1 MFEFLFKY
9 PPTVFAK
16 GSFVLLS
23 QWPVWTLTALLIVAA
38 VGLGWLIWSR
48 RRVIAPTMRGPRSAV
63 VWILQSLLVCLLL
76 FLLWQPAL
84 SIATLRPQQNIVAVV
99 IDDSKSM
106 STSED
111 GRSRK
116 DQVLATLNAGLL
128 NSLKSKFQVRLYRLG
143 DHLERMENPAKLN
156 ASAPA
161 THIGDGLKEV
171 LADSA
176 TLPIGAVVLMSD
188 GADNSGGIDLDTISD
203 IKRQRIPIHTVG
215 FGRER
220 MAHDIEVTDVQMAA
234 RSLAKSRLEAQVTF
248 HQWGLKGDKARVVVR
263 DAGKV
268 LTSRDIILKA
278 DGAAQTETVLFNAG
292 DAGVKNLQF
301 SIDALPEEENKN
313 NNGLTRVL
321 YVDNATPKVLYME
334 GEPRWD
340 FKFIRRAVEDD
351 KNISLFTI
359 VRTTQN
365 KTYTQA
371 PDKQS
376 HPELFANGFPTKV
389 EDLFDFQGLILGT
402 IEANYF
408 TPAQQ
413 DLIRQFVDRRG
424 GGLLFL
430 GGRVSLA
437 DGGYEKAPF
446 ADLLPVRLPDHKDTF
461 HRDPATAELTAAGR
475 DSLITRI
482 EDNPEANVER
492 WKKLPYLMNFQEAGQ
507 PKPGALVLADMSA
520 SGHKLPLL
528 ITQNYGRG
536 RTAVFATGGDWRW
549 QMLQPLEDMSHEL
562 FWRQLL
568 RWLVSDTPT
577 RVVTSIPRP
586 VLYDDGHVHLRAEVR
601 DTTFLPT
608 SDATIQ
614 ARIVGP
620 DGGSQSV
627 DLHPDSLE
635 QGVYSADWDAG
646 QAGSYVAE
654 ITATRGQQELGRD
667 VITFRREDGVAENFH
682 LEQNR
687 DLLEKLSSQTGG
699 KYYRPDQ
706 VSRLGE
712 DISYSDAG
720 ITVRETRDLWDMP
733 IVFFLVLLLCCTEWV
748 LRRKWG
754 VV

>member
-1 MFEFLFKY
+1 MFEFFFKY

-16 GSFVLLS
+16 GNLVLLG
-23 QWPVWTLTALLIVAA
+23 QWPVWTLIGLLIASA
-38 VGLGWLIWSR
+38 LALGWVIWR
-48 RRVIAPTMRGPRSAV
+48 RRRAIAPTMRGPRTAV

-106 STSED
+106 ATRED
-111 GRSRK
+111 GRTREE
-116 DQVLATLNAGLL
+116 QVLATLNGGLL
-128 NSLKSKFQVRLYRLG
+128 NSLKRKFQVRLYHLG
-143 DHLERMENPAKLN
+143 DHLERIENPEKLN

-176 TLPIGAVVLMSD
+176 TLPIGAVVLLSD
-188 GADNSGGIDLDTISD
+188 GADNSGGIDLETISD
-203 IKRQRIPIHTVG
+203 IKRQHIPIHTVG

-220 MAHDIEVTDVQMAA
+220 MAHDIEMTDVQLPA

-248 HQWGLKGDKARVVVR
+248 HQWGLKGEKARLAVR
-263 DAGKV
+263 DSGKI
-268 LTSRDIILKA
+268 LTSRDIVLKG

-301 SIDALPEEENKN
+301 AIDALPNEDNKN
-313 NNGLTRVL
+313 NNALTRVL
-321 YVDNATPKVLYME
+321 YVDNATPRVLYME

-351 KNISLFTI
+351 KNISLYTI

-365 KTYTQA
+365 KLYTQT
-371 PDKQS
+371 PDEK
-376 HPELFANGFPTKV
+376 HPELKIGFPTKV

-413 DLIRQFVDRRG
+413 DLIQQFVDRRG

-446 ADLLPVRLPDHKDTF
+446 SDLLPVRLPDHKNTF
-461 HRDPATAELTAAGR
+461 HRDPATAELTPAGR

-482 EDNPEANVER
+482 EDNPDTNVER
-492 WKKLPYLMNFQEAGQ
+492 WKKLPYLMDFQEAGM
-507 PKPGALVLADMSA
+507 PKPGALVLADMNA

-528 ITQNYGRG
+528 ITEKYGRG

-549 QMLQPLEDMSHEL
+549 QMLQPVQDMSHEI
-562 FWRQLL
+562 FWRQLM

-577 RVVTSIPRP
+577 RVVTSLTRP
-586 VLYDDGHVHLRAEVR
+586 VLYDDGRVHLRAEVR
-601 DTTFLPT
+601 DNTYLPT
-608 SDATIQ
+608 SDAQIQ

-620 DGGSQSV
+620 DGGAQTV

-646 QAGSYVAE
+646 LAGSYVAE
-654 ITATRGQQELGRD
+654 VTATRGQQELGRD

-699 KYYRPDQ
+699 KYYRPNE

-733 IVFFLVLLLCCTEWV
+733 IVFFVVLLLCCTEWV
-748 LRRKWG
+748 LRRRWG

>member
-23 QWPVWTLTALLIVAA
+23 QWPVWTLAALLLIAA
-38 VGLGWLIWSR
+38 AGLGWVIWRR
-48 RRVIAPTMRGPRSAV
+48 RRVIAPTMRGPRTAV

-106 STSED
+106 STAED
-111 GRSRK
+111 GHTRK
-116 DQVLATLNAGLL
+116 DQVLATLNSGLL
-128 NSLKSKFQVRLYRLG
+128 NSLKNKFQVRLYRLG
-143 DHLERMENPAKLN
+143 DHLERIESPDKLN

-171 LADSA
+171 LADAA

-188 GADNSGGIDLDTISD
+188 GADNSGGIDLDTISEL
-203 IKRQRIPIHTVG
+203 KRQRIPIHTVG

-220 MAHDIEVTDVQMAA
+220 MAHDVELTDVQMPA
-234 RSLAKSRLEAQVTF
+234 RSLVKSRLQAQVTF
-248 HQWGLKGDKARVVVR
+248 HQWGLKGEKARLVVR

-268 LTSRDIILKA
+268 LTSRDIVLA
-278 DGAAQTETVLFNAG
+278 GDGAAQTETVLFTAG

-301 SIDALPEEENKN
+301 SIDALPQEDNKN
-313 NNGLTRVL
+313 NNALTRVL
-321 YVDNATPKVLYME
+321 YVDNAKPRVLYME

-340 FKFIRRAVEDD
+340 YKFLRRAVEDD
-351 KNISLFTI
+351 KNIDLYSV

-365 KTYTQA
+365 KLYVQVPTDA
-371 PDKQS
+371 PKD
-376 HPELFANGFPTKV
+376 ELKDGFPTKV
-389 EDLFDFQGLILGT
+389 GDLFTYQGIILGSV
-402 IEANYF
+402 EANYF

-413 DLIRQFVDRRG
+413 DLIQQFVDRRG

-430 GGRVSLA
+430 GGRAALG
-437 DGGYEKAPF
+437 DGGYEKPPF
-446 ADLLPVRLPDHKDTF
+446 ADLLPVHLPDSKNTF
-461 HRDPATAELTAAGR
+461 HRDAATAELTPAGR
-475 DSLITRI
+475 NSLITRI
-482 EDNPEANVER
+482 EDNPDANEAR
-492 WKKLPYLMNFQEAGQ
+492 WKKLPYLMNFQDAGK
-507 PKPGALVLADMSA
+507 PKPGALVLANMKVA
-520 SGHKLPLL
+520 GTTLPLL

-549 QMLQPLEDMSHEL
+549 QMLQPVEDMSHEL

-577 RVVTSIPRP
+577 RVVTSIARP
-586 VLYDDGHVHLRAEVR
+586 VLYDDGRVHLRAEVR

-620 DGGSQSV
+620 DGGAQSV

-646 QAGSYVAE
+646 KAGSYVAE
-654 ITATRGQQELGRD
+654 VTATRGQQELGRD

-699 KYYRPDQ
+699 HYYRPDA

-748 LRRKWG
+748 LRRRWG

>member
-16 GSFVLLS
+16 GSFVLLGE
-23 QWPVWTLTALLIVAA
+23 WPLWLLIGLLA
-38 VGLGWLIWSR
+38 VSALALGWVIWRR
-48 RRVIAPTMRGPRSAV
+48 RRVIAPTMRGPRTAV

-106 STSED
+106 STQED
-111 GRSRK
+111 GHSRK
-116 DQVLATLNAGLL
+116 DQVLVTLNGGLL

-143 DHLERMENPAKLN
+143 DHLERIESADKLN

-176 TLPIGAVVLMSD
+176 TLPIGAVVLLSD

-220 MAHDIEVTDVQMAA
+220 MQPDIEITDVQLPA

-248 HQWGLKGDKARVVVR
+248 HQWGLKGDKARLVVR
-263 DAGKV
+263 DSGTGKV
-268 LTSRDIILKA
+268 LTSRDIILKG
-278 DGAAQTETVLFNAG
+278 DGAAQTETVLFTAG

-301 SIDALPEEENKN
+301 SIDPLPEEENKLN
-313 NNGLTRVL
+313 NALTRVL
-321 YVDNATPKVLYME
+321 YVDNATPRVLYME

-351 KNISLFTI
+351 KNIELSTI

-365 KTYTQA
+365 KNYTQA
-371 PDKQS
+371 PA
-376 HPELFANGFPTKV
+376 HPELKSGFPTKV
-389 EDLFDFQGLILGT
+389 DDLFAFQGLILGT
-402 IEANYF
+402 IEASYF
-408 TPAQQ
+408 TTAQQ
-413 DLIRQFVDRRG
+413 DLIQQFVDRRG

-430 GGRVSLA
+430 GGRASLA
-437 DGGYEKAPF
+437 DGGYEKPPF
-446 ADLLPVRLPDHKDTF
+446 SDLLPVRLPDHKNTF
-461 HRDPATAELTAAGR
+461 HRDPATPELTAAGR

-482 EDNPEANVER
+482 EDNPDANVER
-492 WKKLPYLMNFQEAGQ
+492 WKKLPYLMDFQEAGK
-507 PKPGALVLADMSA
+507 PKPGALVLANMKA
-520 SGHKLPLL
+520 SGIELPLL
-528 ITQNYGRG
+528 ITQKYGRG

-549 QMLQPLEDMSHEL
+549 QMLQPVEDTSHEV
-562 FWRQLL
+562 FWRQLM
-568 RWLVSDTPT
+568 RWLVSDTPN
-577 RVVTSIPRP
+577 RVVTSIPRS
-586 VLYDDGHVHLRAEVR
+586 VLYDDGRVHLRAEVR
-601 DTTFLPT
+601 DTTYLPT

-620 DGGSQSV
+620 DGNAQSV

-646 QAGSYVAE
+646 KAGSYVAE
-654 ITATRGQQELGRD
+654 VTATRGQQELGRD

-699 KYYRPDQ
+699 KYYHPNE

-720 ITVRETRDLWDMP
+720 ITIRETKDLWDMP
-733 IVFFLVLLLCCTEWV
+733 IVFFLVLLLCCSEWV
-748 LRRKWG
+748 LRRRWG

>member
-23 QWPVWTLTALLIVAA
+23 QWPVWTLAALLLIAA
-38 VGLGWLIWSR
+38 AGLGWVIWSR

-63 VWILQSLLVCLLL
+63 VWILQSLLICLLL

-106 STSED
+106 STPED
-111 GRSRK
+111 GHTRK
-116 DQVLATLNAGLL
+116 DQLLATLNGGLL

-143 DHLERMENPAKLN
+143 DHLERIENIDKLN

-161 THIGDGLKEV
+161 THIGDGLKDV

-248 HQWGLKGDKARVVVR
+248 HQWGLKGENARLVVR
-263 DAGKV
+263 DAGKI
-268 LTSRDIILKA
+268 LTSRDIVLHG

-301 SIDALPEEENKN
+301 SIDALPDEDNKN
-313 NNGLTRVL
+313 NNALTRVL
-321 YVDNATPKVLYME
+321 YVDNAKPRILYME

-340 FKFIRRAVEDD
+340 YKFIRRAVEDD
-351 KNISLFTI
+351 KNIDLYCV

-365 KTYTQA
+365 KLYTQVPTDA
-371 PDKQS
+371 PS
-376 HPELFANGFPTKV
+376 GELKDGFPTKV
-389 EDLFDFQGLILGT
+389 DDLFNYQGIILGS

-413 DLIRQFVDRRG
+413 ELIQQFVDRRG

-430 GGRVSLA
+430 GGRASLA
-437 DGGYEKAPF
+437 DGGYEREPC
-446 ADLLPVRLPDHKDTF
+446 ADLLPVKLPDHKNPF
-461 HRDPATAELTAAGR
+461 HRDPAAAELTPAGR

-482 EDNPEANVER
+482 EDNPETNVER
-492 WKKLPYLMNFQEAGQ
+492 WKKLPYLMDFQEAGQ
-507 PKPGALVLADMSA
+507 PKPGALVLAEMSA

-528 ITQNYGRG
+528 ITQKYGRG
-536 RTAVFATGGDWRW
+536 RTAVFASGGDWRW
-549 QMLQPLEDMSHEL
+549 QMLQPVQDMSHEL
-562 FWRQLL
+562 FWRQLM

-577 RVVTSIPRP
+577 RVVTSIARP
-586 VLYDDGHVHLRAEVR
+586 VLYDNGRVHLRAEVR

-608 SDATIQ
+608 SDSQIQ

-620 DGGSQSV
+620 DGSSQSV

-654 ITATRGQQELGRD
+654 VTATRGQQELGRD
-667 VITFRREDGVAENFH
+667 AITFRRENGVAENFH

>member
-23 QWPVWTLTALLIVAA
+23 QWPVWTLAALLLIAA
-38 VGLGWLIWSR
+38 AGLGWVIWSR
-48 RRVIAPTMRGPRSAV
+48 RRVIAPTMRGPRTAV

-106 STSED
+106 STPED

-116 DQVLATLNAGLL
+116 DQVLATLNGGLL
-128 NSLKSKFQVRLYRLG
+128 NSLKGKFQVRLYRLG
-143 DHLERMENPAKLN
+143 DNLERIENVDKLN

-220 MAHDIEVTDVQMAA
+220 MAHDVELTDVQMPA
-234 RSLAKSRLEAQVTF
+234 RSLAKSRLQAQVTF
-248 HQWGLKGDKARVVVR
+248 HQWGLKGEKARLVVR

-268 LTSRDIILKA
+268 LTSRDIVLA
-278 DGAAQTETVLFNAG
+278 GDGAAQTETVLFTAG
-292 DAGVKNLQF
+292 EAGVKNLQF
-301 SIDALPEEENKN
+301 SIDALPQEENKN
-313 NNGLTRVL
+313 NNALTRVL
-321 YVDNATPKVLYME
+321 YVDNSTPHVLYME

-351 KNISLFTI
+351 KSITLYTI

-365 KTYTQA
+365 KIYTQG
-371 PDKQS
+371 PEKKE
-376 HPELFANGFPTKV
+376 HPELFTTGFPTKV
-389 EDLFDFQGLILGT
+389 EELFSFQGLILGSV
-402 IEANYF
+402 EANYF

-413 DLIRQFVDRRG
+413 EMIQQFVDRRG

-430 GGRVSLA
+430 GGRTSLA

-446 ADLLPVRLPDHKDTF
+446 GDLLPVRLPDHKDTF
-461 HRDPATAELTAAGR
+461 HRDPATAELTPAGR
-475 DSLITRI
+475 ESLITRI
-482 EDNPEANVER
+482 EDNPDANVER

-507 PKPGALVLADMSA
+507 PKPGALVLAEMSA

-528 ITQNYGRG
+528 ITEKYGRG

-549 QMLQPLEDMSHEL
+549 QMLQPVEDMSHEL

-577 RVVTSIPRP
+577 RVVTSIARP
-586 VLYDDGHVHLRAEVR
+586 VLYDDGRVHLRAEVR
-601 DTTFLPT
+601 DTTYLPT

-620 DGGSQSV
+620 DGSAQSV

-635 QGVYSADWDAG
+635 QGVYSADWDAAK
-646 QAGSYVAE
+646 AGSYVAE
-654 ITATRGQQELGRD
+654 VTATRGQQELGRD

-699 KYYRPDQ
+699 KYYHPNE

-720 ITVRETRDLWDMP
+720 ITVRENRDLWDMP

-748 LRRKWG
+748 LRRRWG

>member
-9 PPTVFAK
+9 PRTVFAK

-23 QWPVWTLTALLIVAA
+23 QWPVWTLAILLLIAA
-38 VGLGWLIWSR
+38 AGLGWVIWSR
-48 RRVIAPTMRGPRSAV
+48 RRAIAPTMRGPRSAV

-106 STSED
+106 STEED
-111 GRSRK
+111 GHSRK
-116 DQVLATLNAGLL
+116 DEVLAALNGGVL
-128 NSLKSKFQVRLYRLG
+128 NSLKKKFQVRLYRLG
-143 DHLERMENPAKLN
+143 DHLERIEAVDKLN

-161 THIGDGLKEV
+161 THIGEGLKEV

-220 MAHDIEVTDVQMAA
+220 MAHDIEVTDVQLPA

-248 HQWGLKGDKARVVVR
+248 HQWGLKGDKVHLVVR
-263 DAGKV
+263 DSGKI
-268 LTSRDIILKA
+268 LTSRDVVLQG

-301 SIDALPEEENKN
+301 GIEALPEEENKN
-313 NNGLTRVL
+313 NNALTRVL
-321 YVDNATPKVLYME
+321 YVDNATPKILYME

-351 KNISLFTI
+351 KNISLYTV

-365 KTYTQA
+365 KLYVQVPTGAQTG
-371 PDKQS
+371 
-376 HPELFANGFPTKV
+376 ELKDGFPTKV
-389 EDLFDFQGLILGT
+389 DDLFSYQGIILGT
-402 IEANYF
+402 VEANYF

-413 DLIRQFVDRRG
+413 QLIEQFVDRRG

-430 GGRVSLA
+430 GGRTSLA

-446 ADLLPVRLPDHKDTF
+446 SDLLPVRLPDHKSTF
-461 HRDPATAELTAAGR
+461 HRDPATAQLTPAGR

-482 EDNPEANVER
+482 EDNPDANVER
-492 WKKLPYLMNFQEAGQ
+492 WKKLPYLMDFQEAGQ
-507 PKPGALVLADMSA
+507 PKPGALVLAEMTA
-520 SGHKLPLL
+520 SGNKLPLL
-528 ITQNYGRG
+528 ITQKYGRG

-549 QMLQPLEDMSHEL
+549 QMLQPVTDMSHEI
-562 FWRQLL
+562 FWRQLM

-577 RVVTSIPRP
+577 RVVTSVTRP

-601 DTTFLPT
+601 DTNYLPT
-608 SDATIQ
+608 SDSTIQ
-614 ARIVGP
+614 ARIDGP
-620 DGGSQSV
+620 DGSSQSV

-635 QGVYSADWDAG
+635 QGVYTADWDAG

-654 ITATRGQQELGRD
+654 VTATRGSQELGRN

-687 DLLEKLSSQTGG
+687 DLLDKLSSQTGG
-699 KYYRPDQ
+699 KYYRPNE

-748 LRRKWG
+748 LRRRWG

>member
-16 GSFVLLS
+16 GSFVLLG
-23 QWPVWTLTALLIVAA
+23 QWPHWTLVALLIAAA
-38 VGLGWLIWSR
+38 VGLGFVIWTR
-48 RRVIAPTMRGPRSAV
+48 RGSIAPTMRGPRTAV

-84 SIATLRPQQNIVAVV
+84 SIATLRPQQNIVAVI

-106 STSED
+106 ATNE
-111 GRSRK
+111 GGHSRK
-116 DQVLATLNAGLL
+116 DQVIAALNGGLL
-128 NSLKSKFQVRLYRLG
+128 NSLKSKFQVRLYRMG
-143 DHLERMENPAKLN
+143 DHLERIENPDKLT
-156 ASAPA
+156 ASMPA
-161 THIGDGLKEV
+161 THIGESLKEV

-203 IKRQRIPIHTVG
+203 IKRQHIPIHTVG

-220 MAHDIEVTDVQMAA
+220 MQHDIEVTDVQLPA

-248 HQWGLKGDKARVVVR
+248 HQWGLKGEKARLAVR
-263 DAGKV
+263 DSGKI
-268 LTSRDIILKA
+268 LASRDITLHG

-292 DAGVKNLQF
+292 DSGVKNLQF
-301 SIDALPEEENKN
+301 AVDVLPQEENKN
-313 NNGLTRVL
+313 NNSLTRVL

-340 FKFIRRAVEDD
+340 YKFIRRAVEDD
-351 KNISLFTI
+351 KNLDLYAV

-365 KTYTQA
+365 KLYTQVPSDA
-371 PDKQS
+371 PS
-376 HPELFANGFPTKV
+376 GELKDGFPTKV
-389 EDLFDFQGLILGT
+389 DDLFMYSGIILGSV
-402 IEANYF
+402 EANYF

-413 DLIRQFVDRRG
+413 DMIQQFVDRRG

-430 GGRVSLA
+430 GGRTSLA
-437 DGGYEKAPF
+437 DGGYEKEPF
-446 ADLLPVRLPDHKDTF
+446 ADLLPVRLPNHKDTF
-461 HRDPATAELTAAGR
+461 HRDPATAELTPAGR

-482 EDNPEANVER
+482 EDNPDANVER

-507 PKPGALVLADMSA
+507 PKPGALVLAEMTA

-528 ITQNYGRG
+528 ITQKYGRG

-549 QMLQPLEDMSHEL
+549 QMLQPVEDMSHEI
-562 FWRQLL
+562 FWRQML

-577 RVVTSIPRP
+577 RVVTSITRP
-586 VLYDDGHVHLRAEVR
+586 VLYDDGREHLRAEVR
-601 DTTFLPT
+601 DTNYLPT
-608 SDATIQ
+608 SDAIVQ
-614 ARIVGP
+614 ARVVGP
-620 DGGSQSV
+620 DGASQTI

-654 ITATRGQQELGRD
+654 ITATRNQQELGRD

-699 KYYRPDQ
+699 KYYRPNE

-733 IVFFLVLLLCCTEWV
+733 IVFFVVLLLCCSEWL
-748 LRRKWG
+748 LRRRWG

>member
-23 QWPVWTLTALLIVAA
+23 QWPVWTLVVFLLAAA
-38 VGLGWLIWSR
+38 VGLGWVIWNR
-48 RRVIAPTMRGPRSAV
+48 RRVIAPTMRGPRTAV

-84 SIATLRPQQNIVAVV
+84 SIATLRPQQNIVALV

-106 STSED
+106 GTPED
-111 GRSRK
+111 GHTRK
-116 DQVLATLNAGLL
+116 DQVLATLNGGLL

-143 DHLERMENPAKLN
+143 DHLERIDNIDKLN
-156 ASAPA
+156 AAAPA

-220 MAHDIEVTDVQMAA
+220 MAHDIEVTDVQMPA

-248 HQWGLKGDKARVVVR
+248 HQWGLKNEKAHLVVR

-268 LTSRDIILKA
+268 LTARDVVLKG

-301 SIDALPEEENKN
+301 SIDALPEEDNKLN
-313 NNGLTRVL
+313 NALTRVL
-321 YVDNATPKVLYME
+321 YVDNAKPRILYME

-340 FKFIRRAVEDD
+340 YKFIRRAVEDD
-351 KNISLFTI
+351 KNIDLYGV

-365 KTYTQA
+365 KLYTQVPTDA
-371 PDKQS
+371 PQG
-376 HPELFANGFPTKV
+376 ELKDGFPTKV
-389 EDLFDFQGLILGT
+389 DDLFNYQGIILGT

-413 DLIRQFVDRRG
+413 DLIQQFVDRRG

-446 ADLLPVRLPDHKDTF
+446 SDLLPVRLPDHKNTF
-461 HRDPATAELTAAGR
+461 HREAANAELTPAGR

-482 EDNPEANVER
+482 EDNPDTNVER
-492 WKKLPYLMNFQEAGQ
+492 WKKLPYLMDFQEAGQ
-507 PKPGALVLADMSA
+507 PKPGALVLAEMTA

-528 ITQNYGRG
+528 ITQKYGRG

-549 QMLQPLEDMSHEL
+549 QMLQPVQDLSHEI
-562 FWRQLL
+562 FWRQLM
-568 RWLVSDTPT
+568 RWLVSDTPN
-577 RVVTSIPRP
+577 RVVTSVTRP
-586 VLYDDGHVHLRAEVR
+586 VLYDDGHAHLRAEVR
-601 DTTFLPT
+601 DTNFLPT

-620 DGGSQSV
+620 DGNAQTV
-627 DLHPDSLE
+627 DLHPDSIE

-646 QAGSYVAE
+646 KAGSYVAE
-654 ITATRGQQELGRD
+654 VTASRGQQELGRD

-699 KYYRPDQ
+699 RYYRPNE

-720 ITVRETRDLWDMP
+720 ITIRETRDLWDMP
-733 IVFFLVLLLCCTEWV
+733 IVFFVLLLLCCTEWV

>member
-9 PPTVFAK
+9 PPAVFAK
-16 GSFVLLS
+16 GSFVLLG
-23 QWPVWTLTALLIVAA
+23 QWPLWLLIGLLAA
-38 VGLGWLIWSR
+38 SALALGWVIWRR
-48 RRVIAPTMRGPRSAV
+48 RRVIAPTMRGPRTAV
-63 VWILQSLLVCLLL
+63 VWILQSLLICLLL

-106 STSED
+106 STQED
-111 GRSRK
+111 GHSRK
-116 DQVLATLNAGLL
+116 DQVLATLNGGLL

-143 DHLERMENPAKLN
+143 DHLERIESAEKLN

-188 GADNSGGIDLDTISD
+188 GADNSGGIDLDTVSD

-220 MAHDIEVTDVQMAA
+220 MAHDIEVTDVQLPA

-248 HQWGLKGDKARVVVR
+248 HQWGLKGEKARLTVR
-263 DAGKV
+263 DSGKV
-268 LTSRDIILKA
+268 LTSRDIVLKG

-313 NNGLTRVL
+313 NNALTRVL
-321 YVDNATPKVLYME
+321 YVDNATPRVLYME

-351 KNISLFTI
+351 KNIELSTI

-365 KTYTQA
+365 KNYTQA
-371 PDKQS
+371 PA
-376 HPELFANGFPTKV
+376 HPELKAGFPTKV
-389 EDLFDFQGLILGT
+389 DDLFAFQGLILGT
-402 IEANYF
+402 IEASYF
-408 TPAQQ
+408 TTAQQ
-413 DLIRQFVDRRG
+413 DLIQQFVDRRG

-430 GGRVSLA
+430 GGRASLA
-437 DGGYEKAPF
+437 DGGYEKPPF
-446 ADLLPVRLPDHKDTF
+446 SDLLPVRLPDHKNTF
-461 HRDPATAELTAAGR
+461 HRDPATPELTAAGR

-482 EDNPEANVER
+482 EDNPDANVER
-492 WKKLPYLMNFQEAGQ
+492 WKKLPYLMDFQDAGK
-507 PKPGALVLADMSA
+507 PKPGALVLASMKVPGGD
-520 SGHKLPLL
+520 LPLL
-528 ITQNYGRG
+528 ITQKYGRG
-536 RTAVFATGGDWRW
+536 RTAVLATGGDWRW
-549 QMLQPLEDMSHEL
+549 QMLQPVQDMSHEL
-562 FWRQLL
+562 FWRQLM
-568 RWLVSDTPT
+568 RWLVSDTPA
-577 RVVTSIPRP
+577 RVVTSIARP
-586 VLYDDGHVHLRAEVR
+586 VLYDDGRVHLRAEVR
-601 DTTFLPT
+601 DTTYLPT

-620 DGGSQSV
+620 DGSAQSV

-646 QAGSYVAE
+646 KAGSYVAE
-654 ITATRGQQELGRD
+654 VAATRGQQELGRD

-699 KYYRPDQ
+699 KYYHPNE

-720 ITVRETRDLWDMP
+720 ITVRETKDLWDMP
-733 IVFFLVLLLCCTEWV
+733 IVFLLVLLLCCTEWV

>member
-16 GSFVLLS
+16 GRLVLLG
-23 QWPVWTLTALLIVAA
+23 QWPLWALLALLVACA
-38 VGLGWLIWSR
+38 GGLGWVIWR
-48 RRVIAPTMRGPRSAV
+48 RRRAIAPTMRGPRTAV

-76 FLLWQPAL
+76 LLLWQPAL

-106 STSED
+106 STTED
-111 GRSRK
+111 GHSRK
-116 DQVLATLNAGLL
+116 EQALNTLNAGLL

-143 DHLERMENPAKLN
+143 DHLERIEKTDQLN

-188 GADNSGGIDLDTISD
+188 GADNSGGIDLETISE

-220 MAHDIEVTDVQMAA
+220 MAHDIEVTDVQLPA
-234 RSLAKSRLEAQVTF
+234 RSLAKSRLQAQVTF
-248 HQWGLKGDKARVVVR
+248 HQWGLKGDKARLVVR
-263 DAGKV
+263 DSGKV
-268 LTSRDIILKA
+268 LTSRDIVLQG
-278 DGAAQTETVLFNAG
+278 DGAAQTETMLFSAG

-313 NNGLTRVL
+313 NNTLTRVL
-321 YVDNATPKVLYME
+321 YVDDATPKVLYME

-340 FKFIRRAVEDD
+340 FKFLRRAVEDD
-351 KNISLFTI
+351 KSIALYTI

-365 KTYTQA
+365 KIYTQV
-371 PDKQS
+371 PDKK
-376 HPELFANGFPTKV
+376 HPELVSTGFPTKV
-389 EDLFDFQGLILGT
+389 EDLFDFQGIILGSV
-402 IEANYF
+402 EANYF
-408 TPAQQ
+408 TAAQQ
-413 DLIRQFVDRRG
+413 DLIQQFVDRRG

-430 GGRVSLA
+430 GGRTSLA
-437 DGGYEKAPF
+437 DGGYQKPPF
-446 ADLLPVRLPDHKDTF
+446 ADLLPVRLPDSKNTF
-461 HRDPATAELTAAGR
+461 HRDPATAELTPAGR

-482 EDNPEANVER
+482 EDNPEANAER

-507 PKPGALVLADMSA
+507 PKPGALVLADMTA

-549 QMLQPLEDMSHEL
+549 QMLQPVQDMSHEL

-577 RVVTSIPRP
+577 RVVTTTTRP
-586 VLYDDGHVHLRAEVR
+586 VLYDDGRVHLRAEVR
-601 DTTFLPT
+601 DTTYLPT
-608 SDATIQ
+608 SDALVQ

-620 DGGSQSV
+620 DGGSQRV

-635 QGVYSADWDAG
+635 QGVYSADWDAPH
-646 QAGSYVAE
+646 AGSYVAE
-654 ITATRGQQELGRD
+654 ITATRGQQELGRN

-682 LEQNR
+682 VEQNR

-699 KYYRPDQ
+699 RYYRPDQ

-712 DISYSDAG
+712 DISYSEAG
-720 ITVRETRDLWDMP
+720 ITVRETKDLWDMP
-733 IVFFLVLLLCCTEWV
+733 IVFFITLLLCCTEWL
-748 LRRKWG
+748 LRRRWG

>member
-16 GSFVLLS
+16 GSFVLLG
-23 QWPVWTLTALLIVAA
+23 QWPVWALAALLLIAA
-38 VGLGWLIWSR
+38 AGLGWVIWR
-48 RRVIAPTMRGPRSAV
+48 RRRSIAPTMRGPRTAV

-106 STSED
+106 STQEE
-111 GRSRK
+111 GHSRK
-116 DQVLATLNAGLL
+116 DQVLATLNGGLL

-143 DHLERMENPAKLN
+143 DHLERIEKTEQLS

-176 TLPIGAVVLMSD
+176 TLPIGAVVLLSD
-188 GADNSGGIDLDTISD
+188 GADNSGGIDLETISD

-215 FGRER
+215 FGRDR
-220 MAHDIEVTDVQMAA
+220 LARDIEVTDVQLPA
-234 RSLAKSRLEAQVTF
+234 RSLAKSRLQAQVTF
-248 HQWGLKGDKARVVVR
+248 RQWGLKGQKARLVVR
-263 DAGKV
+263 DSGKI
-268 LTSRDIILKA
+268 LTSRDIVLKG
-278 DGAAQTETVLFNAG
+278 DGTAETEPVLFSAG

-301 SIDALPEEENKN
+301 SIDAVPEEENKN
-313 NNGLTRVL
+313 NNALTRVL
-321 YVDNATPKVLYME
+321 YVDDATPRVLYLE

-351 KNISLFTI
+351 KNISLYTI

-365 KTYTQA
+365 KIYTQV
-371 PDKQS
+371 PDKK
-376 HPELFANGFPTKV
+376 HPELYTGFPTKV
-389 EDLFDFQGLILGT
+389 EELFDFQGLILGSV
-402 IEANYF
+402 EANYF
-408 TPAQQ
+408 TTAQQ
-413 DLIRQFVDRRG
+413 DMIQQFVDRRG

-430 GGRVSLA
+430 GGRASLA
-437 DGGYEKAPF
+437 DGGYEKKPF
-446 ADLLPVRLPDHKDTF
+446 ADLLPVRLPDHKNTF
-461 HRDPATAELTAAGR
+461 HRDPATAELTPAGR
-475 DSLITRI
+475 DSLIARI
-482 EDNPEANVER
+482 EDNPDANMER

-507 PKPGALVLADMSA
+507 PKPGALVLAEMNA

-549 QMLQPLEDMSHEL
+549 QMLQPVQDLSHEL

-568 RWLVSDTPT
+568 RWLVSDSPT
-577 RVVTSIPRP
+577 RVVTTTTRP
-586 VLYDDGHVHLRAEVR
+586 VLYDDGRVHLRAEVR
-601 DTTFLPT
+601 DTTYLPT
-608 SDATIQ
+608 SDAQ
-614 ARIVGP
+614 VEARIVGP
-620 DGGSQSV
+620 DGGAQTV

-646 QAGSYVAE
+646 HAGSYVAE
-654 ITATRGQQELGRD
+654 ITARRGQQDLGRN

-682 LEQNR
+682 VEQNR

-720 ITVRETRDLWDMP
+720 ITVRETKDLWDMP
-733 IVFFLVLLLCCTEWV
+733 IVFFAALLLCCTEWV

>member
-16 GSFVLLS
+16 GSFVLLG
-23 QWPVWTLTALLIVAA
+23 QWPLWALAALLLIAA
-38 VGLGWLIWSR
+38 GGLGWVIWQR
-48 RRVIAPTMRGPRSAV
+48 RRAIAPTMRGPRTAV
-63 VWILQSLLVCLLL
+63 VWMLQSLFVCLLL

-106 STSED
+106 STQED
-111 GRSRK
+111 GHSRK
-116 DQVLATLNAGLL
+116 EQVLSTLNSGLL
-128 NSLKSKFQVRLYRLG
+128 NSLKNKFQVRLYRLG
-143 DHLERMENPAKLN
+143 DHLERIEKTEQLN

-188 GADNSGGIDLDTISD
+188 GADNTGGIDLETISE

-220 MAHDIEVTDVQMAA
+220 MAHDIELTDVQLPA
-234 RSLAKSRLEAQVTF
+234 RSLAKSRLQAQVTF
-248 HQWGLKGDKARVVVR
+248 HQWGLKGEKAKLTVR

-268 LTSRDIILKA
+268 LTSRDIVLQG
-278 DGAAQTETVLFNAG
+278 DGAAQTETVLFSAG

-301 SIDALPEEENKN
+301 SLEALPQEDNKN
-313 NNGLTRVL
+313 NNTLTRVL
-321 YVDNATPKVLYME
+321 YVDNATPRILYFE

-351 KNISLFTI
+351 KNISLYTV

-365 KTYTQA
+365 KNLTQT
-371 PDKQS
+371 PDDK
-376 HPELFANGFPTKV
+376 HPELYKAGFPTKV
-389 EDLFDFQGLILGT
+389 EELFDFQGLILGSV
-402 IEANYF
+402 EANYF
-408 TPAQQ
+408 TTAQQ
-413 DLIRQFVDRRG
+413 DLIQQFVDRRG

-430 GGRVSLA
+430 GGRTSLA
-437 DGGYEKAPF
+437 DGGYQKPPF
-446 ADLLPVRLPDHKDTF
+446 SDLLPVHLPDSKNTF
-461 HRDPATAELTAAGR
+461 HRDPATAELTPAGR

-507 PKPGALVLADMSA
+507 PKPGALVLAEMSA

-536 RTAVFATGGDWRW
+536 RTAIFATGGDWRW
-549 QMLQPLEDMSHEL
+549 QMLQPVQDMSHEL

-577 RVVTSIPRP
+577 RVVTTTTRP
-586 VLYDDGHVHLRAEVR
+586 VLYDDGRVHFRAEVR
-601 DTTFLPT
+601 DTTYLPT
-608 SDATIQ
+608 SDAQVQ
-614 ARIVGP
+614 ARIGGP
-620 DGGSQSV
+620 EGGEQTI
-627 DLHPDSLE
+627 DLHPDSIE

-646 QAGSYVAE
+646 HAGSYVAE

-699 KYYRPDQ
+699 HYYRPNE

-720 ITVRETRDLWDMP
+720 ITVRETKDLWDMP
-733 IVFFLVLLLCCTEWV
+733 IVFFLALLLCCTEWV
-748 LRRKWG
+748 LRRRWG

>member
-16 GSFVLLS
+16 GSFVLLGE
-23 QWPVWTLTALLIVAA
+23 WPLWLLIGLLA
-38 VGLGWLIWSR
+38 VSALALGWVIWRR
-48 RRVIAPTMRGPRSAV
+48 RRVIAPTMRGPRTAV

-106 STSED
+106 STQED
-111 GRSRK
+111 GHSRK
-116 DQVLATLNAGLL
+116 DQVLATLNGGLL

-143 DHLERMENPAKLN
+143 DHLERIESADKLN

-188 GADNSGGIDLDTISD
+188 GADNSGGIDLETISE

-220 MAHDIEVTDVQMAA
+220 MAHDIELTDVQLPA
-234 RSLAKSRLEAQVTF
+234 RSLARSRLQAQVTF
-248 HQWGLKGDKARVVVR
+248 HQWGLKGEKVRLAVR
-263 DAGKV
+263 DSGKV
-268 LTSRDIILKA
+268 LTSRDIVLQG
-278 DGAAQTETVLFNAG
+278 DGAAQTETVLFSAG
-292 DAGVKNLQF
+292 EAGVKNLQF
-301 SIDALPEEENKN
+301 SIDAVPQEDNKN
-313 NNGLTRVL
+313 NNTLTRVL
-321 YVDNATPKVLYME
+321 YVDNATPHVLYME

-351 KNISLFTI
+351 KNITLYTI

-365 KTYTQA
+365 KIYTQA
-371 PDKQS
+371 PDKK
-376 HPELFANGFPTKV
+376 HPELNTGFPTKV
-389 EDLFDFQGLILGT
+389 DDLFAFQGLILGSV
-402 IEANYF
+402 EANYF

-413 DLIRQFVDRRG
+413 DLIQQFVDRRG

-430 GGRVSLA
+430 GGRASLA

-461 HRDPATAELTAAGR
+461 HRDPATAELTPAGR

-482 EDNPEANVER
+482 EDNPDANVER

-507 PKPGALVLADMSA
+507 PKPGALVLANMKA

-528 ITQNYGRG
+528 ITQKYGRG

-577 RVVTSIPRP
+577 RVVTSIARP

-601 DTTFLPT
+601 DTTYLPT
-608 SDATIQ
+608 SDAQVQ
-614 ARIVGP
+614 ARIES
-620 DGGSQSV
+620 DGGAQSV

-635 QGVYSADWDAG
+635 QGVYTADWDAPH
-646 QAGSYVAE
+646 AGSYVAE

-667 VITFRREDGVAENFH
+667 VITFR
-682 LEQNR
+682 
-687 DLLEKLSSQTGG
+687 
-699 KYYRPDQ
+699 
-706 VSRLGE
+706 
-712 DISYSDAG
+712 
-720 ITVRETRDLWDMP
+720 
-733 IVFFLVLLLCCTEWV
+733 
-748 LRRKWG
+748 
-754 VV
+754 

>member
-1 MFEFLFKY
+1 M
-9 PPTVFAK
+9 
-16 GSFVLLS
+16 
-23 QWPVWTLTALLIVAA
+23 
-38 VGLGWLIWSR
+38 
-48 RRVIAPTMRGPRSAV
+48 
-63 VWILQSLLVCLLL
+63 
-76 FLLWQPAL
+76 
-84 SIATLRPQQNIVAVV
+84 
-99 IDDSKSM
+99 
-106 STSED
+106 
-111 GRSRK
+111 
-116 DQVLATLNAGLL
+116 
-128 NSLKSKFQVRLYRLG
+128 
-143 DHLERMENPAKLN
+143 
-156 ASAPA
+156 
-161 THIGDGLKEV
+161 
-171 LADSA
+171 
-176 TLPIGAVVLMSD
+176 
-188 GADNSGGIDLDTISD
+188 
-203 IKRQRIPIHTVG
+203 
-215 FGRER
+215 
-220 MAHDIEVTDVQMAA
+220 TDVQMPA
-234 RSLAKSRLEAQVTF
+234 RSLSKSRLEAQVTF
-248 HQWGLKGDKARVVVR
+248 HQWGLKGDKARLVVR
-263 DAGKV
+263 DSGKV
-268 LTSRDIILKA
+268 LTSRDIVLA
-278 DGAAQTETVLFNAG
+278 GDGAAQTETVLFNAG

-301 SIDALPEEENKN
+301 SIDPLPEEENKN
-313 NNGLTRVL
+313 NNALTRVL
-321 YVDNATPKVLYME
+321 YVDNAKPRVLYME

-340 FKFIRRAVEDD
+340 YKFLRRAVEDD
-351 KNISLFTI
+351 KNIDLYSV

-365 KTYTQA
+365 KLYVQVPPDA
-371 PDKQS
+371 PS
-376 HPELFANGFPTKV
+376 GELKDGFPTKV
-389 EDLFDFQGLILGT
+389 DDLFTYQGIILGSV
-402 IEANYF
+402 EANYF
-408 TPAQQ
+408 TTAQQ
-413 DLIRQFVDRRG
+413 DMIRQFVDRRG

-430 GGRVSLA
+430 GGRTALA

-461 HRDPATAELTAAGR
+461 HRDAATVELTPAGR
-475 DSLITRI
+475 ESLITRI
-482 EDNPEANVER
+482 EDNPDANEAR

-507 PKPGALVLADMSA
+507 PKPGALVLAEMSA

-528 ITQNYGRG
+528 ITEKYGRG

-549 QMLQPLEDMSHEL
+549 QMLQPVQDMSHEL

-568 RWLVSDTPT
+568 RWLVSDTPN

-586 VLYDDGHVHLRAEVR
+586 VLYDDGRVHLRAEVR
-601 DTTFLPT
+601 DTTFLPA

-620 DGGSQSV
+620 DGSAQSV

-635 QGVYSADWDAG
+635 PGVYSADWDAG

-654 ITATRGQQELGRD
+654 VTALRGQQELGRD

-733 IVFFLVLLLCCTEWV
+733 IVFFLMLLLCCSEWV

>member
-16 GSFVLLS
+16 GSFVLLG
-23 QWPVWTLTALLIVAA
+23 QWPVWTLALLLLAA
-38 VGLGWLIWSR
+38 VAGLGWVIWR
-48 RRVIAPTMRGPRSAV
+48 RRRSIAPSMRGPRTAA
-63 VWILQSLLVCLLL
+63 VWILQSLMVCLVL

-106 STSED
+106 GAVED
-111 GRSRK
+111 GHSRK
-116 DQVLATLNAGLL
+116 DQVLATLNGGLL
-128 NSLKSKFQVRLYRLG
+128 KSLQAKFQVRLYRLG
-143 DHLERMENPAKLN
+143 DHVERIEKTDQLN

-188 GADNSGGIDLDTISD
+188 GADNSGGIDLETISE
-203 IKRQRIPIHTVG
+203 IKRQRIPIHTIG

-220 MAHDIEVTDVQMAA
+220 MAHDIELTDVQLPS
-234 RSLAKSRLEAQVTF
+234 RSLAKSRLQAQVTF
-248 HQWGLKGDKARVVVR
+248 HQWGLKGDKARLVVR
-263 DAGKV
+263 DSGRILA
-268 LTSRDIILKA
+268 SRDIQLQG
-278 DGAAQTETVLFNAG
+278 DGASQTETVLFNAG
-292 DAGVKNLQF
+292 EAGVKNLQF
-301 SIDALPEEENKN
+301 AIDALPNEENKLN
-313 NNGLTRVL
+313 NALTRVL
-321 YVDNATPKVLYME
+321 YVDNAKPKVLYME

-340 FKFIRRAVEDD
+340 YKFIRRAVEDD
-351 KNISLFTI
+351 KNLDLYCV

-365 KTYTQA
+365 KLYVQVPNDA
-371 PDKQS
+371 P
-376 HPELFANGFPTKV
+376 PGELKDGFPAKV
-389 EDLFDFQGLILGT
+389 DDLFMYQGIILGS
-402 IEANYF
+402 IEASYF

-413 DLIRQFVDRRG
+413 DLLQQFVDRRG

-430 GGRVSLA
+430 GGRSALA
-437 DGGYEKAPF
+437 DGGYEKQPF
-446 ADLLPVRLPDHKDTF
+446 ADLLPVRLPDHKNTY
-461 HRDPATAELTAAGR
+461 HIDPATPELTAAGR
-475 DSLITRI
+475 ESLITRI
-482 EDNPEANVER
+482 EDNPDANVER
-492 WKKLPYLMNFQEAGQ
+492 WKKLPYLMNFQEAGT
-507 PKPGALVLADMSA
+507 PKPGALVLADMNA

-528 ITQNYGRG
+528 ITEKYGRG

-549 QMLQPLEDMSHEL
+549 QMLQPVQDMSHEI
-562 FWRQLL
+562 FWRQLM

-577 RVVTSIPRP
+577 RVVTSTTRP

-601 DTTFLPT
+601 DTTYLPT
-608 SDATIQ
+608 SDAQVQ

-620 DGGSQSV
+620 DGGAQTV
-627 DLHPDSLE
+627 DLHPDSIQ

-646 QAGSYVAE
+646 HAGSYVAE
-654 ITATRGQQELGRD
+654 VIATRGQTELGRS
-667 VITFRREDGVAENFH
+667 VVTFRREDGVAENFH

-699 KYYRPDQ
+699 RYYHPNE
-706 VSRLGE
+706 VGRLGE

-720 ITVRETRDLWDMP
+720 ITVRETKDLWDMP
-733 IVFFLVLLLCCTEWV
+733 IVFFLVLLLCCSEWV
-748 LRRKWG
+748 LRRRWG